1 MLVSVIALSITG
13 FLSFNY
19 ADEMLKQR
27 AGDQLLG
34 ESNVRGE
41 TLRLLLESRIEQ
53 NNILANDPMIQ
64 QLTTQ
69 MNHVTDDKLKITKDI
84 NRKDFLI
91 QVQAFQELI
100 GFSIGFEDVKIIG
113 KSGDEFF
120 SLVGVKNENY
130 KDNEYFQ
137 KGIRNSFIE
146 FEPAESGKKMIVVSP
161 VYADNSKKGDEP
173 IGIIISK
180 MRTEAI
186 DNILINRSGL
196 GESGEV
202 YIVNS
207 DSIMLSESRFFE
219 NAVFQQK
226 VDTVGVQKCFN
237 ENQEHLG
244 FYPDYRGIP
253 IYGSSYC
260 AQDLGIV
267 LLAEID
273 ESEVEKP
280 IDILQDRILQT
291 GIVITI
297 GMGTIAFVI
306 SKTLSRPLNKLKSA
320 ANKIA
325 GGNFGVRTD
334 IKTKDEIGELSN
346 AFDLMAEKLQ
356 ESLIEIKQKEDVI
369 KQQEDILLN
378 FSDQSEKYCVGLIDI
393 MNSTKICSKLSDT
406 QTSDFYNIFINS
418 MGTIIRKYD
427 GVVVKNI
434 GDALLF
440 YFVVDPKN
448 ELTSLK
454 NCIECCLALSN
465 EHDNL
470 SKKLKDKSLPTL
482 NYRISAT
489 YGIVRI
495 AKTST
500 SSVHDIFGTTVNR
513 CAKLNRSASANG
525 VVIGED
531 FYQMVKDL
539 EKYMFKKIHTK
550 LVSSEHDYVGYSVSI
565 KSFLKNSSSSQI
577 R

>member
-1 MLVSVIALSITG
+1 
-13 FLSFNY
+13 
-19 ADEMLKQR
+19 
-27 AGDQLLG
+27 
-34 ESNVRGE
+34 
-41 TLRLLLESRIEQ
+41 
-53 NNILANDPMIQ
+53 
-64 QLTTQ
+64 
-69 MNHVTDDKLKITKDI
+69 
-84 NRKDFLI
+84 
-91 QVQAFQELI
+91 
-100 GFSIGFEDVKIIG
+100 
-113 KSGDEFF
+113 
-120 SLVGVKNENY
+120 
-130 KDNEYFQ
+130 
-137 KGIRNSFIE
+137 
-146 FEPAESGKKMIVVSP
+146 
-161 VYADNSKKGDEP
+161 
-173 IGIIISK
+173 
-180 MRTEAI
+180 
-186 DNILINRSGL
+186 
-196 GESGEV
+196 
-202 YIVNS
+202 
-207 DSIMLSESRFFE
+207 
-219 NAVFQQK
+219 
-226 VDTVGVQKCFN
+226 
-237 ENQEHLG
+237 
-244 FYPDYRGIP
+244 
-253 IYGSSYC
+253 
-260 AQDLGIV
+260 
-267 LLAEID
+267 
-273 ESEVEKP
+273 
-280 IDILQDRILQT
+280 
-291 GIVITI
+291 
-297 GMGTIAFVI
+297 
-306 SKTLSRPLNKLKSA
+306 
-320 ANKIA
+320 
-325 GGNFGVRTD
+325 
-334 IKTKDEIGELSN
+334 
-346 AFDLMAEKLQ
+346 
-356 ESLIEIKQKEDVI
+356 
-369 KQQEDILLN
+369 
-378 FSDQSEKYCVGLIDI
+378 